1 MRVEEK
7 NTNRAGSSWGRL
19 AATLA
24 LALPVACI
32 GEDSLTSPP
41 VKSDKGSIPWE
52 VNLQYEAINVAV
64 GDQVQLTVDPRDVD
78 GDPIPLSKLPPVK
91 FTVSD
96 TTAVKVDANGLLTAL
111 KPASSVLVIATFED
125 PVVGWKAAD
134 SSRVRVVAEPYPAEG
149 LKILVRSPNPQPAN
163 RSGVFFPM
171 ATDAAG
177 QPLVT
182 EEGDTISP
190 LTYFEASVPISQ
202 YIISNPWSGSGAV
215 RNVSEPTIRA
225 RTYLFG
231 QLYSDSVKIIA
242 TYPDSVVLY
251 ITALNNN
258 LRPSPSTMV
267 QTDITILKG
276 GKVTFRQANTTGTV
290 TDDIIFDDLSSV
302 IDGNIPAVSIST
314 VTFPNV
320 GKFTYRSTTMPHIRG
335 TVTVVEP
342 PPSP

>member
-1 MRVEEK
+1 MRAES
-7 NTNRAGSSWGRL
+7 TNMSRTGLTWRL
-19 AATLA
+19 GLTLTLA
-24 LALPVACI
+24 LSVGCI
-32 GEDSLTSPP
+32 AEDSLTSPP
-41 VKSDKGSIPWE
+41 VKADKGAIPWE
-52 VNLQYEAINVAV
+52 VNLQYEAMNLAV
-64 GDQVQLTVDPRDVD
+64 GEQVQLTISPKDVD

-91 FTVSD
+91 YTVSD
-96 TTAVKVDANGLLTAL
+96 TSAVKVDANGLLTAL
-111 KPASSVLVIATFED
+111 KPASSVLVVALIQDT
-125 PVVGWKAAD
+125 VVGWKVAD
-134 SSRVRVVAEPYPAEG
+134 SSRVRIVAEPYPAQG

-163 RSGVFFPM
+163 RSGSFFPM

-182 EEGDTISP
+182 EAGGTISP
-190 LTYFEASVPISQ
+190 LTYFEASVPQNQ
-202 YIISNPWSGSGAV
+202 YVISNPWSGSGTV

-251 ITALNNN
+251 ITAVNSS

-276 GKVTFRQANTTGTV
+276 GKVTFRQNNTTGTV
-290 TDDIIFDDLSSV
+290 TDDIIFDDQEAV
-302 IDGNIPAVSIST
+302 VGGNIPAVSIST

-320 GKFTYRSTTMPHIRG
+320 GTFTYRSTTMPHIRG

-342 PPSP
+342 PSL